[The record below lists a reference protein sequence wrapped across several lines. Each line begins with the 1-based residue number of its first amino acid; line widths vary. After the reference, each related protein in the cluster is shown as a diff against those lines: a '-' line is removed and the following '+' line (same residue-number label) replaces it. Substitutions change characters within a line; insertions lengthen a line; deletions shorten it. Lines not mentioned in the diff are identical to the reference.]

1 MKKLLTIFFFYNSF
15 LDILNVLKAIVKMEQ
30 ELLNGKMEMFI
41 KENGKMGISMVK
53 GKSIQMEIFMKENLK
68 TES

>member
-53 GKSIQMEIFMKENLK
+53 GK
-68 TES
+68 